1 MLVSLFN
8 KFAGPGLLQHKCFP
22 VNFLK
27 ISFFTEHLQQ
37 LLLNF
42 IRIWQKK
49 IEFFDIRHRLE
60 ILQRKLKVSEFWVL
74 NASFGEVTGEELVGK
89 VFIISWGRGEGSF
102 YKNRKKELW
111 FFGGKCHNSVH
122 LWVELKYCF
131 RSNQENKSQNFSLRS
146 LSFMCCRWI
155 VCQSVLIPR
164 NSHALRKFWGLI
176 VILEQF
182 IGGKTCNGAQLV
194 AVGERGL
201 PFFENWKRVLWFWKK
216 YWG

>member
-1 MLVSLFN
+1 MFSS
-8 KFAGPGLLQHKCFP
+8 KFFK
-22 VNFLK
+22 N
-27 ISFFTEHLQQ
+27 IFFYGTSPAAASEFYKDLT
-37 LLLNF
+37 
-42 IRIWQKK
+42 KK

-74 NASFGEVTGEELVGK
+74 IASFGEVT
-89 VFIISWGRGEGSF
+89 GEGSF

-111 FFGGKCHNSVH
+111 FFGEKCHNSVH

-131 RSNQENKSQNFSLRS
+131 RSNQENKFQNFSLRS

-194 AVGERGL
+194 AVGERAL
-201 PFFENWKRVLWFWKK
+201 PFFENWKRVPWFWKNTGANWLK
-216 YWG
+216 MLYYEKKSPKLFPFCRVIISYVL

>member
-1 MLVSLFN
+1 M
-8 KFAGPGLLQHKCFP
+8 
-22 VNFLK
+22 
-27 ISFFTEHLQQ
+27 
-37 LLLNF
+37 
-42 IRIWQKK
+42 
-49 IEFFDIRHRLE
+49 
-60 ILQRKLKVSEFWVL
+60 
-74 NASFGEVTGEELVGK
+74 GK
-89 VFIISWGRGEGSF
+89 GEGSF

-131 RSNQENKSQNFSLRS
+131 RSNQENKFQNFSLRS

-182 IGGKTCNGAQLV
+182 IGGETCNGAQLV

-201 PFFENWKRVLWFWKK
+201 PFFAKLKKSPLILEKIPGLIDWRCCITRKNLQNCSLFVGSLSLMCCRWNVYRGALFLTNLLCYEKVLAASL
-216 YWG
+216 